1 MEFELVHVFS
11 ATPEE
16 VYRAFLSSDEHSKM
30 TGAEA
35 EVSDRIG
42 GNFTAWDGYIS
53 GHNLELV
60 EGKKIVQNWRT
71 DDFEEGQPDSL
82 LEIQLEPIENGQ
94 TALKLIHKD
103 LPESDTQYVK
113 GWQDYYFNPM
123 EIYFSSL
130 KK

>member
-1 MEFELVHVFS
+1 MEFEIVHVFA
-11 ATPEE
+11 ATPQE
-16 VYRAFLSSDEHSKM
+16 VYRAFLSSEEHSKM

-35 EVSDRIG
+35 KVSDQIG
-42 GNFTAWDGYIS
+42 GTFTCWDGYIN
-53 GHNLELV
+53 GRNVELI
-60 EGKKIVQNWRT
+60 EGKKIVQYWRT
-71 DDFEEGQPDSL
+71 GDFEESQPDSL
-82 LEIQLEPIENGQ
+82 IEIQLEPIENGQ